1 MISEGI
7 EVNQFACIGLILE
20 AKFGDYPLISNMPKV
35 ELEPVQNLCLD
46 IKANEMKLDSDSLIL
61 SSKVAVN

>member
-7 EVNQFACIGLILE
+7 EVNQFAYIGLILE

-35 ELEPVQNLCLD
+35 GLEPVQNLCLD